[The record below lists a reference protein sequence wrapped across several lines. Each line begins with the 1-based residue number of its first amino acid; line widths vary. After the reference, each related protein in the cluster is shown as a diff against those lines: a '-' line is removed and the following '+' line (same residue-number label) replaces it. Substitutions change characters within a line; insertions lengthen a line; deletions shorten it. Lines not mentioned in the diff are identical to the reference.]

1 MKTTKSQKTQYRGE
15 ITMLEFLKVNP
26 GLTAREI
33 AKELDRSMC
42 SVSGQLRQLHSAGR
56 ITQDGIRDG
65 VAVWSINDM
74 PFGCANQLRMKFD
87 SLLKGCREMA
97 QKQKTQFNAF

>member
-33 AKELDRSMC
+33 AKVLDRNMC

-56 ITQDGIRDG
+56 ITKDGIRDG
-65 VAVWSINDM
+65 VATWIINDM
-74 PFGCANQLRMKFD
+74 PFGCANQLRMMFD
-87 SLLKGCREMA
+87 NLLKECRA
-97 QKQKTQFNAF
+97 TA

>member
-15 ITMLEFLKVNP
+15 ITMLEFLKANP

-33 AKELDRSMC
+33 AKELGRSMC
-42 SVSGQLRQLHSAGR
+42 SVNGQLRQLHSAGR
-56 ITQDGIRDG
+56 ITQDGTRDG

-87 SLLKGCREMA
+87 SLLKECRA
-97 QKQKTQFNAF
+97 TA

>member
-33 AKELDRSMC
+33 AKVLDRSMC

-56 ITQDGIRDG
+56 I
-65 VAVWSINDM
+65 
-74 PFGCANQLRMKFD
+74 PRMVSVTV
-87 SLLKGCREMA
+87 SLPGSSTICRLDAPTSFE
-97 QKQKTQFNAF
+97 